1 MIRIELYNKLQL
13 ILPAYSK
20 LELIATRKK
29 KPLSED
35 VYVIGYCVISG
46 LEDLRLRKV
55 VKIPETQ
62 NETIVPQEQKEYLD
76 NPENIDPIQ
85 LCLSLKN
92 TVEQLKRKVS
102 ILSTHVSVLE
112 DDLTT
117 ANDTIVSMR
126 NLIDDGS
133 VQDTSVAETII
144 SNQGDATSQTYR
156 LDDTHTDAGSAP
168 SSNQITPSPQNNSPE
183 HRPSDGN
190 QQPLRENGF
199 RLSNEDRRKIRR
211 GWINNQLQSAHD
223 VTHETSKPI
232 VGRAQG
238 VYRLQSAD
246 QPKPD
251 INPVLDLV
259 YVGRLA
265 HSTSEQHI
273 REHLTE
279 IGVPHQ
285 TVADVLKLK
294 CRNNKE
300 TSFCISLSDKNA
312 RDIVFDSTKW
322 PSECV
327 LELSNPVQIKRDSI
341 KEVRVNIVPQ
351 VP

>member
-1 MIRIELYNKLQL
+1 MATGNSSTSVSVFDQVCDAGENQVIIFCENLTEIFAHPRAEIIDFCEKLDEGQLLIIRSELYNKLQL

-20 LELIATRKK
+20 LELIARRKK

-35 VYVIGYCVISG
+35 VYVIGYCVISD
-46 LEDLRLRKV
+46 LEDRRLRKV

-62 NETIVPQEQKEYLD
+62 NETIVPQEQEEYLD

-92 TVEQLKRKVS
+92 TVDQLKRKVS
-102 ILSTHVSVLE
+102 ILSTCVSVLE

-126 NLIDDGS
+126 NLIDDGP

-156 LDDTHTDAGSAP
+156 SDDSHTDAGSAP
-168 SSNQITPSPQNNSPE
+168 SSDQITPPAQNNSPE

-211 GWINNQLQSAHD
+211 GRINNQLQPAHD
-223 VTHETSKPI
+223 VTHETSEPI
-232 VGRAQG
+232 VGRAHG
-238 VYRLQSAD
+238 VYRIQSAD

-265 HSTSEQHI
+265 DSTSEQQI

-285 TVADVLKLK
+285 TVADH
-294 CRNNKE
+294 
-300 TSFCISLSDKNA
+300 F
-312 RDIVFDSTKW
+312 VF
-322 PSECV
+322 
-327 LELSNPVQIKRDSI
+327 L
-341 KEVRVNIVPQ
+341 
-351 VP
+351 